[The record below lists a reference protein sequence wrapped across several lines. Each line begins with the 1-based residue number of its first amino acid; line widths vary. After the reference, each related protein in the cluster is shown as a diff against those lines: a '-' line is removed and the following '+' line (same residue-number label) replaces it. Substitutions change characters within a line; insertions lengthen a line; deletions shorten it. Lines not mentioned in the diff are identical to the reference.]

1 MKILFNKLLRIF
13 FGLVCSL
20 VLSWTLRAEVYIDK
34 SVIDLDISNSID
46 IANVPRNF
54 HTPSNLTKA
63 QFQHNENNTL
73 KLGYKNNK
81 TLLRFSV
88 TNQSAESLKRYLY
101 FNSINGHLKLFR
113 INNNSTLEF
122 IGEGGTDIPK
132 LQRPGSGVFNSI
144 EINFDPLLNF
154 QYLLEITSRHNVNYQ
169 VFISD
174 KSSLEQKENDKTS
187 FMSFYTGGILL
198 LLIYN
203 FFVFLFLKDKVYIY
217 YCLYAFSFMLASL
230 AITGSLD
237 NFLPN
242 HYFSF
247 SHYLICFSSLSILCA
262 TLFTYYFLE
271 VPRLLTRFK
280 KYFYF
285 YVIISSIIFISG
297 LIPAFDQVAKFFGLA
312 IDFVIVSGL
321 FFFIFVAIKL
331 YKVQKLSRFYLFSW
345 AIVLFFVVA
354 WFGMSFGLIKNNFI
368 TQNALPIGSM
378 LEMLTLSIA
387 LAYKI
392 QTLNEEK
399 ILALRK
405 ARDKDR
411 YARLVRVLSHDVA
424 NSLTVVNSYAKKLLR
439 NENLDKTTLF
449 QLDKV
454 FQGTENIKNI
464 LKVVRHQEINAK
476 NEDSIDFVDVNVLEA
491 ITFSTLLYED
501 ALLKKNISLDVNIS
515 PVLTIKA
522 DRTCFINNILNNLIS
537 NSIKF
542 SPPNS
547 VIELYST
554 DSQDYTYLVIKDNG
568 VGIEP
573 ELINDIFF
581 TNKTVSTSGTHSEIG
596 HGLGSSLIREYMI
609 LFGGKLQVSSLDIEK
624 NPIGHGTTV
633 QLLFPKN

>member
-1 MKILFNKLLRIF
+1 MKIIFNKFLRIF
-13 FGLVCSL
+13 LGLFCCL
-20 VLSWTLRAEVYIDK
+20 VFIRTLQAEIYVDKNVLDLNISK
-34 SVIDLDISNSID
+34 SVD
-46 IANVPRNF
+46 IANVARDFPTSLNF
-54 HTPSNLTKA
+54 TQAHFFPNK
-63 QFQHNENNTL
+63 NNTL
-73 KLGYKNNK
+73 KLGYKNDK
-81 TLLRFSV
+81 TLLRFSL
-88 TNQSAESLKRYLY
+88 TNQSTEFLKRYLY

-113 INNNSTLEF
+113 IKNDSSLEF

-132 LQRPGSGVFNSI
+132 LQRPSFGVFNSI
-144 EINFDPLLNF
+144 EMNLDPHLNHR
-154 QYLLEITSRHNVNYQ
+154 YILELTSRHNVNSQ

-174 KSSLEQKENDKTS
+174 KSSLEQKENKKTS
-187 FMSFYTGGILL
+187 FLSFYTGGILL

-217 YCLYAFSFMLASL
+217 YCLYALSFMLASL

-242 HYFSF
+242 RYFSY

-262 TLFTYYFLE
+262 TVFTYYFLE
-271 VPRLLTRFK
+271 VPRLLNKFK
-280 KYFYF
+280 KYFYT
-285 YVIISSIIFISG
+285 YVLVSLIIFISG

-331 YKVQKLSRFYLFSW
+331 YKVQRLSRFYLFSW

-424 NSLTVVNSYAKKLLR
+424 NSLTVVSSYAKKLLR
-439 NENLDKTTLF
+439 NDNLDKTTLF

-464 LKVVRHQEINAK
+464 LKVVRQQEINAK

-491 ITFSTLLYED
+491 ITFSTLLYEE
-501 ALLKKNISLDVNIS
+501 ALHKKNITMEVKIS
-515 PVLTIKA
+515 SDLTIKA

-554 DSQDYTYLVIKDNG
+554 ESPEYTYLVIKDNG

-581 TNKTVSTSGTHSEIG
+581 TSKTVSTSGTNSEIG

-609 LFGGKLQVSSLDIEK
+609 LFGGKLQVSSMAIDK
-624 NPIGHGTTV
+624 NPIGHGTTI

>member
-1 MKILFNKLLRIF
+1 MKILLNKLLRMFVGLIF
-13 FGLVCSL
+13 SL
-20 VLSWTLRAEVYIDK
+20 ALSWPLRANVYIDK
-34 SVIDLDISNSID
+34 NVIDLNISKSID
-46 IANVPRNF
+46 IANVPRDF
-54 HTPSNLTKA
+54 HTPSNLTQA
-63 QFQHNENNTL
+63 QFHPNKDNTL

-88 TNQSAESLKRYLY
+88 TNQSTEFLKRYLY
-101 FNSINGHLKLFR
+101 FNSINGHLKLYR
-113 INNNSTLEF
+113 IKNDSTLEF
-122 IGEGGTDIPK
+122 ISEGGTDIPK

-144 EINFDPLLNF
+144 EMNFAPLLPH
-154 QYLLEITSRHNVNYQ
+154 QYILEITSRHNVNSQ

-174 KSSLEQKENDKTS
+174 KSSLEQKENEKTS
-187 FMSFYTGGILL
+187 FLSFYTGGILL

-271 VPRLLTRFK
+271 VPRLLTSFK

-285 YVIISSIIFISG
+285 YVIVSSIILISG
-297 LIPAFDQVAKFFGLA
+297 LIPEFDQVAKFFGLA

-331 YKVQKLSRFYLFSW
+331 FKVQRLSRFYLFSW

-354 WFGMSFGLIKNNFI
+354 WFGMSFGLVKNNFI

-464 LKVVRHQEINAK
+464 LKVVRHQEINVK
-476 NEDSIDFVDVNVLEA
+476 NEDSIDFVDVNVIEA

-515 PVLTIKA
+515 PDLTIKA

-554 DSQDYTYLVIKDNG
+554 DSPDYTYLVIKDNG

-573 ELINDIFF
+573 DLINDIFF

-609 LFGGKLQVSSLDIEK
+609 LFGGKLQVSSLAIEK
-624 NPIGHGTTV
+624 NPIAHGTTIE
-633 QLLFPKN
+633 LLFPKN